1 MEPSQPLDKYIDL
14 LMSNWL
20 YGALFLL
27 YVVIMYRLLNGQE
40 ILRPPRSINEK
51 SRPIRQAMRTAT
63 EGSTVSSP
71 RLPSTYAL
79 LPTRTSTYPRA
90 DAARNAPTMNRV

>member
-1 MEPSQPLDKYIDL
+1 MELSLPLDKYIDL

-20 YGALFLL
+20 YGALFL
-27 YVVIMYRLLNGQE
+27 YGVIMYRLLNGQE
-40 ILRPPRSINEK
+40 ILRPPRSVKEK
-51 SRPIRQAMRTAT
+51 SRPIRQPMRTAS
-63 EGSTVSSP
+63 EGSTVSSR